1 MGDEGTGGGYRLWH
15 NRKMSN
21 GRKVAIGIGAVL
33 AVLAA
38 AWLVQ
43 VGKAALDAKK
53 AGLLD
58 DVQTD
63 KYQVGRENNLKAIQ
77 AALLSSAESEGKLPD
92 AKGWMDQALIRL
104 KTGDISEQEAKDK
117 LKVPGLAASDYGY
130 AINDKLAG
138 KPLDAQAAAETV
150 LVFESKDKSWNAHG
164 DPEKD
169 AVTGG
174 KGVTVSG
181 KVVPVGR

>member
-21 GRKVAIGIGAVL
+21 GRKVAIGIGALL

-77 AALLSSAESEGKLPD
+77 AALLSSAESEGRLPD
-92 AKGWMDQALIRL
+92 AKGWVSMERYLLGESDEMRQVMRDQVLSATLADFHRFGETL
-104 KTGDISEQEAKDK
+104 EAVKDRGHVVV
-117 LKVPGLAASDYGY
+117 LG
-130 AINDKLAG
+130 
-138 KPLDAQAAAETV
+138 AQAAIEGAAEARPGW
-150 LVFESKDKSWNAHG
+150 L
-164 DPEKD
+164 
-169 AVTGG
+169 AV
-174 KGVTVSG
+174 SS
-181 KVVPVGR
+181 VGL